1 VPSLTYVVIAVAL
14 LGAACDRSHA
24 TSDDP
29 YKARLIPTS
38 GAPLLP
44 PPTTAIANLPLATY
58 TVAQAARGMTVYE
71 STCARCH
78 PAGQQSGASFATA
91 WDQRPVFDLYSI
103 TRNTMPQDRPGSL
116 SDTQYLDVTAYLLQ
130 MNAMPAS
137 TVALRA
143 DTAALKH
150 VKISVGSGQ

>member
-1 VPSLTYVVIAVAL
+1 MPSLTYAVIAVAL
-14 LGAACDRSHA
+14 LVAACDRSHA

-44 PPTTAIANLPLATY
+44 PPVRAASNLPLATY
-58 TVAQAARGMTVYE
+58 TIAQATRGKAIYE

-78 PAGQQSGASFATA
+78 PAGMQSGASFATA
-91 WDQRPVFDLYSI
+91 WDQRPVSDLYSI
-103 TRNTMPQDRPGSL
+103 IRNTMPQDRPGSL
-116 SDTQYLDVTAYLLQ
+116 SDRQYIDVTAYLLQ

-137 TVALRA
+137 AVALRP
-143 DTAALKH
+143 DSVALKQ
-150 VKISVGSGQ
+150 VKISVGSAR